1 VIFCDNIKIVKL
13 GGVYMA
19 NYKDLYQNL
28 CFPYEDGF
36 DKKIEFILEIDKMKS
51 TYRKN
56 INLDGNNEDD
66 AQHSFMIAVMAMIF
80 KDYAFTKDIDF
91 DKAVKLCLVHDLI
104 EVYAGDTFCW
114 DEKANESKKDR
125 EIYSANKLFS
135 LLPMPYKD
143 EIRALWEEFD
153 ECATNEAK
161 YANAI
166 DRIQPFILN
175 LNTGGHTWKLAHPK
189 YSQMMKR
196 FSIVK
201 DALPSLWGF
210 ILKGI
215 DNGIKNGF
223 VIDDRT

>member
-1 VIFCDNIKIVKL
+1 MVVF
-13 GGVYMA
+13 MA
-19 NYKDLYQNL
+19 DYKELYQNL
-28 CFPYEDGF
+28 CFPYEGDF
-36 DKKIEFILEIDKMKS
+36 DKKVSFILEIDKMKS
-51 TYRKN
+51 IFRKN
-56 INLDGNNEDD
+56 INLDGRQEDD
-66 AQHSFMIAVMAMIF
+66 AQHSFMIAVMAMLF
-80 KDYAFTKDIDF
+80 KDYAFTPDINF

-114 DEKANESKKDR
+114 DEKANESKQDR
-125 EIYSANKLFS
+125 ELLSANKLFS
-135 LLPMPYKD
+135 LLPTSLGE
-143 EIRALWEEFD
+143 EIRSLWEEFD
-153 ECATNEAK
+153 ACITNEAR

-196 FSIVK
+196 FLVVK

-210 ILKGI
+210 ILQGI

-223 VIDDRT
+223 VIDDRS